1 MDRALES
8 DRTSTGD
15 RFDRI
20 SSGNLVVPA
29 VAIEVVSSKRFAFR
43 ADAVIQTN
51 VSPTLDGLFQRILA
65 RQPDALALLDPLNK
79 PRITGQAPR
88 RMTFAQA
95 DQAIAGLAAHFFAA
109 GLPVDS
115 VIGVQLPNTI
125 EFMLTVLAAHRAGLI
140 VALLPQLWRQ
150 AELTAALNR
159 TSARAIVTSSKI
171 DGVSHADLA
180 MNAAAEAFSIRHVC
194 GFGEDLPEGMASL
207 DLALKNGSSSE
218 RPVVQ
223 DGRKAALISFDVTA
237 DGLRAVP
244 RTHLNLI
251 AGGLAI
257 FLESRV
263 PQGARVMSAFA
274 PSSFAGVT
282 SSLLLWL
289 LSGGTLALHHPYDG
303 DVLERQINDCGCD
316 TLVAPAAMA
325 LRLTDA
331 DMASRLPTMRPVIGL
346 WRMPEQVA
354 SSAQWTA
361 EQARFTDVYLFGEV
375 GLFGAR
381 RTADGMPAP
390 IMPGPHGAP
399 RDVPGTSIA
408 GETVLTPKGTLA
420 LRGPMVTVAA
430 YAPPP
435 PAADSLIAPSS
446 VDYADT
452 GYAARLDRSSGAIC
466 ITSPPSGIVAVGGYR
481 FLSQDLQEW
490 AKRLGQGALL
500 TALPDRLCGF
510 RLAGRAQDNARGR
523 EALNE
528 LGLNPLMVEAFRD
541 RTIPG

>member
-1 MDRALES
+1 M
-8 DRTSTGD
+8 
-15 RFDRI
+15 
-20 SSGNLVVPA
+20 
-29 VAIEVVSSKRFAFR
+29 
-43 ADAVIQTN
+43 IQTN

-65 RQPDALALLDPLNK
+65 RQPDAPALLDPLNK
-79 PRITGQAPR
+79 SRITGQVPR
-88 RMTFAQA
+88 RLTYAQA
-95 DQAIAGLAAHFFAA
+95 DRAISALAAHFVEA
-109 GLPVDS
+109 GLPVNS
-115 VIGVQLPNTI
+115 VIGVQLPNAV

-159 TSARAIVTSSKI
+159 TSARALVTSAKI

-207 DLALKNGSSSE
+207 DLALKHGSSSE

-223 DGRKAALISFDVTA
+223 DGRKAALISFDVTS
-237 DGLRAVP
+237 DGMRPIP

-263 PQGARVMSAFA
+263 PQGARLMSAFA

-289 LSGGTLALHHPYDG
+289 LSGGSLALHHPYDG
-303 DVLERQINDCGCD
+303 EALERQINEGACD

-331 DMASRLPTMRPVIGL
+331 DMASRLPTMRHVIGL

-354 SSAQWTA
+354 SSAHWTV
-361 EQARFTDVYLFGEV
+361 EQASFTDVYLFGEV

-381 RTADGMPAP
+381 RTPDGSPSP

-408 GETVLTPKGTLA
+408 GETLLTPRGTLA
-420 LRGPMVTVAA
+420 LRGPMVTVPA

-435 PAADSLIAPSS
+435 PPADSLIAPSP

-481 FLSQDLQEW
+481 FLSHDLQEW

-500 TALPDRLCGF
+500 TALPDRLCGY

-528 LGLNPLMVEAFRD
+528 LGLNPLMSEAFRD